1 MTPDTKQDTT
11 QQEAMFSAFVQTAC
25 ASSPLSCSELIPPL
39 AFVLADVAAQ
49 STDYASVPE
58 VHDGL
63 LELVSDMYKHV
74 CGESDEGANITI
86 N

>member
-1 MTPDTKQDTT
+1 MTPEIEKDTT
-11 QQEAMFSAFVQTAC
+11 QQEATLSAFIQTAC
-25 ASSPLSCSELIPPL
+25 VASPLTCSELIPPL

-63 LELVSDMYKHV
+63 LELVSDIYKHV